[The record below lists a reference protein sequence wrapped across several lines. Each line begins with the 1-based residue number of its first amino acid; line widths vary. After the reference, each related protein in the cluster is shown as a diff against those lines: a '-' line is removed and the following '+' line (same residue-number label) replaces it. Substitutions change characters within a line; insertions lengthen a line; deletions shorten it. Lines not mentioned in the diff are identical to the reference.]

1 MYIYV
6 CMYVSIY
13 RKKWLY
19 VLLHSMQVI
28 LSPALNRAECRAT
41 FSSNNCVH
49 YRIALGELYGNA
61 PI

>member
-1 MYIYV
+1 
-6 CMYVSIY
+6 MYVYID

-19 VLLHSMQVI
+19 VLLHSVQVI
-28 LSPALNRAECRAT
+28 LSPALNRAEHRAI

-49 YRIALGELYGNA
+49 YRIALGELYGSA